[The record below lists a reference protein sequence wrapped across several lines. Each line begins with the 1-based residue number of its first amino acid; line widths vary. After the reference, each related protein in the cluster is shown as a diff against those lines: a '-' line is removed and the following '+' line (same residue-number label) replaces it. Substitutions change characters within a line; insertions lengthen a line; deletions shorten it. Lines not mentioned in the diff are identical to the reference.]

1 MVDVGCQ
8 ESHDH
13 QLELDTSKIA
23 LLTCTIPSKFG
34 RLRFVDVTSGKS
46 RRLDSRRT
54 DSGFGPTRTPG
65 PNHYPLEYDTTDP
78 SVHYLLN
85 DCIQQ

>member
-46 RRLDSRRT
+46 RRLIQAH
-54 DSGFGPTRTPG
+54 GFGIRAARMPG
-65 PNHYPLEYDTTDP
+65 PNHYPLEYDTR
-78 SVHYLLN
+78 
-85 DCIQQ
+85 